1 MNHAEVESG
10 ATAAAA
16 AEAVRKKRIA
26 ARFLWS

>member
-1 MNHAEVESG
+1 MHHAEVEPGS
-10 ATAAAA
+10 TAA